1 MTFENSNKEKSIFK
15 DQKLSLTS
23 APEATTQKYSILLK
37 KRFFRTTFYR
47 TTQDDCFCPDLN
59 KTDISAYFLAL
70 LNDSREQ
77 GKHFCNYQGILKI
90 NNIWWFSKGYN
101 NEVGNLNLRSLFSKS
116 RHFTSAVLLSE
127 LKNNKF
133 L

>member
-37 KRFFRTTFYR
+37 KRFFRTTLYR

-77 GKHFCNYQGILKI
+77 GKQLKDR
-90 NNIWWFSKGYN
+90 NFSHG
-101 NEVGNLNLRSLFSKS
+101 GSKATN
-116 RHFTSAVLLSE
+116 RT
-127 LKNNKF
+127 F